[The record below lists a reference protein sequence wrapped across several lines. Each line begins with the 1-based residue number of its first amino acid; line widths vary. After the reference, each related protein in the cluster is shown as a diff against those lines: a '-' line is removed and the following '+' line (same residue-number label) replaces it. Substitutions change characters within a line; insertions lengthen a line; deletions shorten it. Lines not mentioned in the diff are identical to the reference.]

1 MGETRL
7 KDDSTRRCASFL
19 RHARYIWRV
28 VAWNLLFVLAVVL
41 LTGLVGEVYFRL
53 SGQFAYPPY
62 EGSTYWRFVP
72 GVGPLR
78 PPHVDLHFYNVV
90 DFSSIQRANS
100 LGFFDREPIDP
111 ERARASCHIS
121 IIGDSFVEAREV
133 DTSEKF
139 HVRLEGIAD
148 RESPHLDLTTSAFGT
163 QVAGQVSQLSFYDR
177 YARRMSPDLV
187 VLIFTDNDLWDNA
200 PELSWLLY
208 GHHPDHPP
216 RTAAL
221 IADDG
226 TIHLRLPDPDF
237 ARYALTYADRRHSWI
252 VRATELLTDLSH
264 FARWLEVKT
273 SGLRPNP
280 YRDPLFRSRARQ
292 LSEREEYSYLFD
304 GLSPLEYSDFVD
316 TMFNDMGAGAF
327 RAAWG
332 FTSLGLEQFKHRA
345 DHDGVALVIMTE
357 YSAGGRWDPL
367 FERLSDL
374 AESLD
379 IPIISQRDYIISQ
392 DGNIEDAYWKNDGH
406 WTPMGHQW
414 AAEAVWEYIQEEW
427 KGECPSVE
435 AGLDD
440 FKLNS
445 ITERHANDTDEYST
459 YVIESPLGLRHRF
472 HTPDGETWVESFP
485 ALDSA
490 GYQSVYE
497 SIVSDHPIV
506 RSEWDVHLYENGLTY
521 LKSHCSSEEA
531 DSVFFL
537 HVFPRDRNDLPYDR
551 RSTGFENLDF
561 YFGLH
566 GAVFDGHCLISADLP
581 EYAISSIRTGQ
592 NSKNARSWSAHY
604 NFALLEV
611 LDVVKKVRRS
621 ARQPDIRSNFD
632 VYLDNG
638 RLIYVRESCDADD
651 RDLPF
656 FLHMLPANEN
666 DLPDGREESGFDNLD
681 FELMQKGGEYD
692 GLCFAVVSLPE
703 YDIASIRTGQ
713 WIRGEGNVWEASIEL
728 AE

>member
-1 MGETRL
+1 ML
-7 KDDSTRRCASFL
+7 
-19 RHARYIWRV
+19 
-28 VAWNLLFVLAVVL
+28 VAVL
-41 LTGLVGEVYFRL
+41 LIGLAGEVYFRL

-62 EGSTYWRFVP
+62 EGSIYWRFVP

-78 PPHVDLHFYNVV
+78 PPHVDLHFYNVA

-111 ERARASCHIS
+111 ERAAASCHIA

-133 DTSEKF
+133 NISEKF
-139 HVRLEGIAD
+139 QVRLEEIAA
-148 RESPHLDLTTSAFGT
+148 RESPHLEVTTSAFGT
-163 QVAGQVSQLSFYDR
+163 QVAGQANQLSFYDR

-187 VLIFTDNDLWDNA
+187 VLTFTDNDLWDNA

-208 GHHPDHPP
+208 GHDPDHPP

-226 TIHLRLPDPDF
+226 AIHLRLPDPDF
-237 ARYALTYADRRHSWI
+237 AQYALTYANRRHSWI
-252 VRATELLTDLSH
+252 ARVGELLTDVSH

-273 SGLRPNP
+273 SALRPNP
-280 YRDPLFRSRARQ
+280 YRDPLFRTRAEQ
-292 LSEREEYSYLFD
+292 LSEREEYTYLFD
-304 GLSPLEYSDFVD
+304 GLSNFEYSDFVD
-316 TMFNDMGAGAF
+316 TMFNDMGSGAF

-332 FTSLGLEQFKHRA
+332 FTSLGLDQFKHRA

-379 IPIISQRDYIISQ
+379 IPIISQRDYILSQ

-414 AAEAVWEYIQEEW
+414 AAEATWEYIQQKW

-440 FKLNS
+440 FKGNLTTVD
-445 ITERHANDTDEYST
+445 ILNDTDEYSV
-459 YVIESPLGLRHRF
+459 YMIEKPLGLHHRF
-472 HTPDGETWVESFP
+472 YTPDGETWIESFP
-485 ALDSA
+485 EFDSV
-490 GYQSVYE
+490 GYRSVYE
-497 SIVSDHPIV
+497 SIASDHAIM
-506 RSEWDVHLYENGLTY
+506 RSEWDVYLYEDGLTY
-521 LKSHCSSEEA
+521 LKSPCSSEEA

-537 HVFPRDRNDLPYDR
+537 HVFPKDRKDLPQGR
-551 RSTGFENLDF
+551 RSAGFENLDF
-561 YFGLH
+561 YFGLR
-566 GAVFDGHCLISADLP
+566 GVVFDGHCLISADLP
-581 EYAISSIRTGQ
+581 EYNISSIRTGH
-592 NSKNARSWSAHY
+592 NSKGAKSWSAYY
-604 NFALLEV
+604 NFTLPEI
-611 LDVVKKVRRS
+611 LDAVKKIRRS
-621 ARQPDIRSNFD
+621 DRQPDIRSNFD
-632 VYLDNG
+632 VYLDDD
-638 RLIYVRESCDADD
+638 RLIYARESCDADD

-656 FLHMLPANEN
+656 FLHVFPANEN
-666 DLPDGREESGFDNLD
+666 DLPAGREESGFDNLD
-681 FELMQKGGEYD
+681 FALMQKGGGSD
-692 GLCFAVVSLPE
+692 GLCFAAVNLPE

-713 WIRGEGNVWEASIEL
+713 WIRGQGNVWEASMEL

>member
-1 MGETRL
+1 M
-7 KDDSTRRCASFL
+7 
-19 RHARYIWRV
+19 V
-28 VAWNLLFVLAVVL
+28 WNLLLALVAL
-41 LTGLVGEVYFRL
+41 LLIGIVGEVYFRL

-111 ERARASCHIS
+111 ERAAASCHIA

-133 DTSEKF
+133 NISEKF
-139 HVRLEGIAD
+139 QVRLEEIAA
-148 RESPHLDLTTSAFGT
+148 RESPHLEVTTSAFGT
-163 QVAGQVSQLSFYDR
+163 QVAGQVNQLSFYDR
-177 YARRMSPDLV
+177 YAHLMSPDLV
-187 VLIFTDNDLWDNA
+187 VLTFTDNDLWDNA

-208 GHHPDHPP
+208 GHDPDHPP

-226 TIHLRLPDPDF
+226 AIHLRLPDPHF
-237 ARYALTYADRRHSWI
+237 AKYALTYANRRHSWI
-252 VRATELLTDLSH
+252 ARAAELLTDVSH
-264 FARWLEVKT
+264 FARWLEIKT
-273 SGLRPNP
+273 SALRPNP
-280 YRDPLFRSRARQ
+280 YRDPLFRTRAKQ

-304 GLSPLEYSDFVD
+304 GLNTFEYSDFVD
-316 TMFNDMGAGAF
+316 TMFNDMGSGAF

-357 YSAGGRWDPL
+357 YSTGGRWDPL

-379 IPIISQRDYIISQ
+379 IPIISQRDYILSQ

-406 WTPMGHQW
+406 WTPSGHQW
-414 AAEAVWEYIQEEW
+414 AAEAVWEYIQEKW

-435 AGLDD
+435 AGADD
-440 FKLNS
+440 FKGNL
-445 ITERHANDTDEYST
+445 ITVGRANNTDEYSA
-459 YVIESPLGLRHRF
+459 YVIEKPLGLRHRF
-472 HTPDGETWVESFP
+472 HTPDGEIWIESFP
-485 ALDSA
+485 EFDSV

-497 SIVSDHPIV
+497 SIASDQAIA
-506 RSEWDVHLYENGLTY
+506 RSEWDVYLYEDGLTY
-521 LKSHCSSEEA
+521 LKSPCSSEDA

-537 HVFPRDRNDLPYDR
+537 HVFPKDRKDLPQSR
-551 RSTGFENLDF
+551 QSAGFENLDF
-561 YFGLH
+561 YFGLR
-566 GAVFDGHCLISADLP
+566 GVVFDGHCLISADLP
-581 EYAISSIRTGQ
+581 EYNISSIRTGH
-592 NSKNARSWSAHY
+592 NSKGAKSWNAYY
-604 NFALLEV
+604 NFTLPEI
-611 LDVVKKVRRS
+611 LDAVKKIRRS
-621 ARQPDIRSNFD
+621 DRQPDIRSNFD
-632 VYLDNG
+632 VYLDDD

-656 FLHMLPANEN
+656 FLHVFPADEK

-681 FELMQKGGEYD
+681 FELMQKGGESD
-692 GLCFAVVSLPE
+692 GLCFAAVNLPE

-713 WIRGEGNVWEASIEL
+713 WIRGQGNVWEASMEL